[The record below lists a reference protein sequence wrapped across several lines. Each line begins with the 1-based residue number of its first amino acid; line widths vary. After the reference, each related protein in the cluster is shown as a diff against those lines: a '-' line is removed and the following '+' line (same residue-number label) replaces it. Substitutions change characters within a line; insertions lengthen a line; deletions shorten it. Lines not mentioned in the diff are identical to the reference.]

1 MQKYLTATIVLLLV
15 IAGCQRDRDRNSN
28 SSLQNTRET
37 KKQLEHVNKLLVEKD
52 KEQIEAYIK
61 RHQLLE
67 MQENKAGLFYLV
79 WGDESGVQVETND
92 IVVLNYKVS
101 LLDGTECYNT
111 SAEKPKEFLVGK
123 GGVESGLEMA
133 VLLMKEGQKGKF
145 ILPPHLGHGLIGDS
159 DKIPPLAILVFD
171 VELLEVIK
179 S

>member
-1 MQKYLTATIVLLLV
+1 MLKYFTATIVLLLV
-15 IAGCQRDRDRNSN
+15 ITGCQRDRDRNSK
-28 SSLQNTRET
+28 SSIQNPRET

-61 RHQLLE
+61 RHQLVE

-79 WGDESGVQVETND
+79 WGDENGLQVETND
-92 IVVLNYKVS
+92 IVVLNYKIS
-101 LLDGTECYNT
+101 LLDGTECYTT